1 MRSKFITLMISLI
14 VIYKPWSNLPF
25 QPKLGDFVFQNLSS
39 NFASGVSGATDSIWS
54 HVGII
59 DEKDNQFVV
68 IEANFKG
75 VIETPLNVFLQRCK
89 NRYSVVRLSLSDDIL
104 SRVVSR
110 AKSHL
115 GKNYDY
121 LFRIDEVDT
130 LYCSELIFDALD
142 HTLSFSNPIS
152 PKPMDFSGAIDYW
165 TKYFERH
172 GSQIPQG
179 APGVSPHDL
188 FLISG
193 GSLIFHYDKT
203 QLHFHE
209 LYDL

>member
-1 MRSKFITLMISLI
+1 MTLTGQPSELEYCHAIKVHNLNDKSDCNLQAMGAICPSNQSLEI
-14 VIYKPWSNLPF
+14 LYFK
-25 QPKLGDFVFQNLSS
+25 NLSS
-39 NFASGVSGATDSIWS
+39 NFEIGVSGATDSIWS
-54 HVGII
+54 HVGI

-89 NRYSVVRLSLSDDIL
+89 NRYSIVRLSLSDDIL

-142 HTLSFSNPIS
+142 HTLSVSNPIS
-152 PKPMDFSGAIDYW
+152 RNQWISA
-165 TKYFERH
+165 ERLTI
-172 GSQIPQG
+172 GRS
-179 APGVSPHDL
+179 
-188 FLISG
+188 
-193 GSLIFHYDKT
+193 T
-203 QLHFHE
+203 
-209 LYDL
+209 